1 MSELP
6 PLPPRFKTVGQ
17 QALVDSEQLSLPRK
31 SVGSAPIKALPPVRG
46 FRTPAV
52 AFRSEVIA
60 LNAPDSGAVFDE
72 TLEESLGSIDDG
84 FVFDGAL
91 DEEAGDLPAEEPSHA
106 LWLALCAT
114 LGITPS
120 IMLEDDIVGNGV
132 AHLSPSQVR
141 AAVAQF
147 NLRADIADTVV
158 HAAHHFPQAI
168 NFHTMRFRF
177 DRFLQAMIT
186 VARYWEEV
194 KPHPWPMKT
203 PSPNILNIFLG
214 AAKADLPKKHWVHF
228 CQDNPNLYLDVQ
240 AIPKAV
246 DHTVLAIFIQAWV
259 SRLCFQL
266 YPELLEDR
274 DARIERAIAS
284 LLHAPATID
293 QGRVGLLE
301 TTMVKGVMQA
311 RRELFLIPLLKT
323 QHVYAIVKE
332 AMMMITAADFI
343 SPETTFH
350 GCVDYVWARH
360 LLAGVEDKQIINAL
374 LAPTTS
380 MPEEYQAFEAG
391 FNQLIGL
398 SANDNLRHP
407 FKMMNLPCEVRD
419 VDKPSEP
426 VQTYLLHSSAKH
438 LEQLDDLNLRFPHFK
453 EVNDYLRRKLVF
465 AIKLNKPFHTG
476 PILIK
481 GPSGIGKTFYLKALK
496 EALGLPALDIHA
508 SQITCGSALAGLQST
523 WGTGQPGRVS
533 KHLRKTTVANSMVV
547 FNELSQLKMTG
558 NNGLDPV
565 AVLLQLLDAD
575 ESAEFVDAFTNETM
589 DLSKLNWFFTANH
602 INNLDSFLLTR
613 LTIFNVEP
621 IKHYRE
627 RRIVDDIIA
636 EALKRLDIESSRLS
650 TPDDLCCRLVLDYL
664 NNGGNMRSLGTMIE
678 DAIVDSV
685 DEDGLQPSAQ
695 LSISAANLR
704 KHLRA

>member
-6 PLPPRFKTVGQ
+6 PLPPRFKTIRPQ
-17 QALVDSEQLSLPRK
+17 TLEDSEQLSLPRK
-31 SVGSAPIKALPPVRG
+31 SIGCFSIKAPPPVRG
-46 FRTPAV
+46 FRPAE
-52 AFRSEVIA
+52 ASQLEVSA
-60 LNAPDSGAVFDE
+60 LDTRNNGAVLDE
-72 TLEESLGSIDDG
+72 IFEESIGSIDDEL
-84 FVFDGAL
+84 VFDIAPNE
-91 DEEAGDLPAEEPSHA
+91 DTDDLPSDEPGYG
-106 LWLALCAT
+106 LWLALCET
-114 LGITPS
+114 LDITPS
-120 IMLEDDIVGNGV
+120 IMLEDDIVGNEIEG
-132 AHLSPSQVR
+132 LNPSQVR
-141 AAVAQF
+141 AAVEQF
-147 NLRADIADTVV
+147 HLRADTADTIV
-158 HAAHHFPQAI
+158 HAAQHYSKIRHIQ
-168 NFHTMRFRF
+168 TVRLRF
-177 DRFLQAMIT
+177 DRFLQTMVA
-186 VARYWEEV
+186 VARYWEDV
-194 KPHPWPMKT
+194 KPRPWPLSP
-203 PSPNILNIFLG
+203 PSPNTLNTFLET
-214 AAKADLPKKHWVHF
+214 AKADLPKNHWVKLY
-228 CQDNPNLYLDVQ
+228 QDNSNLFLDVQ
-240 AIPKAV
+240 AIPNVV
-246 DHTVLAIFIQAWV
+246 DRRVLAIFIQAWI

-266 YPELLEDR
+266 YPDLLEEQNV
-274 DARIERAIAS
+274 RIERAIGD
-284 LLHAPATID
+284 LLDGQAKID
-293 QGRVGLLE
+293 HERFGLLKE
-301 TTMVKGVMQA
+301 MVDNSVLQA
-311 RRELFLIPLLKT
+311 NREIFLIPLLQT
-323 QHVYAIVKE
+323 PHVYAIVKE

-343 SPETTFH
+343 TPEMTFQ
-350 GCVDYVWARH
+350 GCLDYVWARH
-360 LLAGVEDKQIINAL
+360 LLAGIQDRQIIHAL
-374 LAPTTS
+374 LDPTVTI
-380 MPEEYQAFEAG
+380 PEEYRAFDTE
-391 FNQLIGL
+391 FNHLIGRD
-398 SANDNLRHP
+398 SHDDLRQP

-426 VQTYLLHSSAKH
+426 MQTYLLHSTAKH
-438 LEQLDDLNLRFPHFK
+438 LEMLDDLNLRFPNFR

-523 WGTGQPGRVS
+523 WGTGQPGRIG
-533 KHLRKTTVANSMVV
+533 KHVRKTAVANSMVV
-547 FNELSQLKMTG
+547 FNELSQIKATV

-575 ESAEFVDAFTNETM
+575 ESAEFVDAFTNEAM

-664 NNGGNMRSLGTMIE
+664 NAGGNMRSLGAMIE

-685 DEDGLQPSAQ
+685 GDEGLQPSAQ
-695 LSISAANLR
+695 LSLSAANLR

>member
-6 PLPPRFKTVGQ
+6 PLPARFKTIRQ
-17 QALVDSEQLSLPRK
+17 QALVDSGQLSLPRK
-31 SVGSAPIKALPPVRG
+31 SVGSASIKALPPARG

-84 FVFDGAL
+84 FVFDVAL

-120 IMLEDDIVGNGV
+120 VMLEDDIVGSNV
-132 AHLSPSQVR
+132 ECLSPSQVR
-141 AAVAQF
+141 AAVEQF
-147 NLRADIADTVV
+147 HLRADTADTIV
-158 HAAHHFPQAI
+158 HAAQHYSKNRDFSIARQ
-168 NFHTMRFRF
+168 RFGN
-177 DRFLQAMIT
+177 FLQSMIT
-186 VARYWEEV
+186 VARYWEGVE
-194 KPHPWPMKT
+194 PCHWPLCA
-203 PSPNILNIFLG
+203 PSPSILKTFLK
-214 AAKADLPKKHWVHF
+214 AANTDLPINYWVNVY
-228 CQDNPNLYLDVQ
+228 QDNPNLFLDIR
-240 AIPKAV
+240 AIPNAV
-246 DHTVLAIFIQAWV
+246 EHKVLAVFIHAWI
-259 SRLCFQL
+259 SRLCFQI
-266 YPELLEDR
+266 YPDLLEGENLN
-274 DARIERAIAS
+274 IERAIAS
-284 LLHAPATID
+284 LIFDRAEIYD
-293 QGRVGLLE
+293 QQFKLLK
-301 TTMVKGVMQA
+301 TMVDENVLEA
-311 RRELFLIPLLKT
+311 RRKIFLIPLLQT
-323 QHVYAIVKE
+323 PHVYAIVKE
-332 AMMMITAADFI
+332 AVMMITAPDLLA
-343 SPETTFH
+343 PEMTFQ
-350 GCVDYVWARH
+350 GCLDYVWARH
-360 LLAGVEDKQIINAL
+360 LLAGIQDRQIIHAL
-374 LAPTTS
+374 LDPTAP
-380 MPEEYQAFEAG
+380 MPEEYRVFEAE
-391 FNQLIGL
+391 FNHLIGR
-398 SANDNLRHP
+398 SNHDDLRQP

-426 VQTYLLHSSAKH
+426 VQTYLLHSTAKH
-438 LEQLDDLNLRFPHFK
+438 LELLDDLNLRFPHFK
-453 EVNDYLRRKLVF
+453 EVSDYLRRKLVF

-547 FNELSQLKMTG
+547 FNELSQLKLAG

-575 ESAEFVDAFTNETM
+575 ESAEFVDAFTGEAM

-664 NNGGNMRSLGTMIE
+664 NKGGNMRRLGTMIE

-685 DEDGLQPSAQ
+685 DDQGLQPSAQ
-695 LSISAANLR
+695 LSLSAANLR

>member
-1 MSELP
+1 MSEMP
-6 PLPPRFKTVGQ
+6 PLPPRFKGISSQTL
-17 QALVDSEQLSLPRK
+17 AEAEQLSLPRK
-31 SVGSAPIKALPPVRG
+31 SIDRAPIKALPPVRG
-46 FRTPAV
+46 FRPAE
-52 AFRSEVIA
+52 AAQPEGS
-60 LNAPDSGAVFDE
+60 APANLDSGDVFDATFE
-72 TLEESLGSIDDG
+72 DSLGSIDDE
-84 FVFDGAL
+84 FVFDVAP
-91 DEEAGDLPAEEPSHA
+91 DEDAGDLPVEEPSHG

-120 IMLEDDIVGNGV
+120 IMLEDDIVGYAV
-132 AHLSPSQVR
+132 ERLSPSQVR
-141 AAVAQF
+141 AAVEQF
-147 NLRADIADTVV
+147 HLRADTADTIV
-158 HAAHHFPQAI
+158 HAAQHYSKIRHVQ
-168 NFHTMRFRF
+168 TVRLRF
-177 DRFLQAMIT
+177 DRFLQTMVT
-186 VARYWEEV
+186 VARYWEDL
-194 KPHPWPMKT
+194 KPCPWPLSP
-203 PSPNILNIFLG
+203 PSPNVLNTFLG
-214 AAKADLPKKHWVHF
+214 AAKAAAPKDHWVKLY
-228 CQDNPNLYLDVQ
+228 QDNPNLFLDVQ
-240 AIPKAV
+240 VIPSAV
-246 DHTVLAIFIQAWV
+246 DHRVLAIFIQAWI

-266 YPELLEDR
+266 YPDLLEGQSD
-274 DARIERAIAS
+274 RIERAIGS
-284 LLHAPATID
+284 LLDGHAKLD
-293 QGRVGLLE
+293 QERFGLLKA
-301 TTMVKGVMQA
+301 MMDKGA
-311 RRELFLIPLLKT
+311 LHANREVFLIPLLQT
-323 QHVYAIVKE
+323 PHVYAIIKE

-343 SPETTFH
+343 ASEMTFQ
-350 GCVDYVWARH
+350 GCLDYVWARH
-360 LLAGVEDKQIINAL
+360 LLAGIQDRQIIHAL

-380 MPEEYQAFEAG
+380 MPEEYRAFETE
-391 FNQLIGL
+391 FNDLIGRGGH
-398 SANDNLRHP
+398 DDLRQP
-407 FKMMNLPCEVRD
+407 FKMMNLPGEVRD

-426 VQTYLLHSSAKH
+426 VQTYLLHSTAKH
-438 LEQLDDLNLRFPHFK
+438 LELLDDLNLRFPHFK

-523 WGTGQPGRVS
+523 WGTGQPGRIS
-533 KHLRKTTVANSMVV
+533 KHVRKTTVANSMVV
-547 FNELSQLKMTG
+547 FNELSQIKATV

-575 ESAEFVDAFTNETM
+575 ESAEFVDAFTNEPM

-664 NNGGNMRSLGTMIE
+664 NAGGNMRSLGAMIE
-678 DAIVDSV
+678 DVIVDSV
-685 DEDGLQPSAQ
+685 DDQGLQPSAQ
-695 LSISAANLR
+695 LSLSAANLR